1 MSIIAEMALRR
12 ARGRLNSVQSRA
24 SAKAPA
30 STPVPPR
37 PNLDQVEVSA
47 SGPINRLMF
56 VEGRAWA
63 IELVRSLR
71 ESPAAVVIDRLARAA
86 AGRPGSY
93 VAGIQSVITEL
104 KEADLTGQHE
114 DGSLNSQAGRTE

>member
-30 STPVPPR
+30 STPVPPPPR
-37 PNLDQVEVSA
+37 LDQVEAPA
-47 SGPINRLMF
+47 SGPINRLMLA
-56 VEGRAWA
+56 EGRAWA
-63 IELVRSLR
+63 IDLVRSLR
-71 ESPAAVVIDRLARAA
+71 ESPADVVIDRLARAA

-104 KEADLTGQHE
+104 KETDLTGQHE
-114 DGSLNSQAGRTE
+114 DRSLNSQAGRTE

>member
-30 STPVPPR
+30 STPATPR
-37 PNLDQVEVSA
+37 PHIDQVEAPVRE
-47 SGPINRLMF
+47 PINRLMF

-63 IELVRSLR
+63 IDLVRSLR
-71 ESPAAVVIDRLARAA
+71 ESPADVVIDRLARAA

-93 VAGIQSVITEL
+93 VAGIQAVITEL
-104 KEADLTGQHE
+104 KEAALKGQHE